1 MLSFPS
7 QNDFF
12 FLTSQVM
19 VNQHVF
25 KSSPTG
31 TILAFHNALILMKSV
46 NNKNKNEYYCHIILE
61 LR

>member
-1 MLSFPS
+1 MI
-7 QNDFF
+7 FF
-12 FLTSQVM
+12 FLNSQVM